1 MAAAAAAA
9 LPATEFLRLHGA
21 QLEAIGFPPS
31 LLPRLQQKLAADVFD
46 AGAAFQIVEDEDGRR
61 HLVATRAL
69 AADSDV
75 FLIDHFYSFAV
86 ERYRRDLQEHPEL
99 LARLAAMMGLRDD
112 AAAAAAAA
120 EDEEDEAD
128 DEADDEEEAWP
139 MARPDPRK
147 PLYDRVCE
155 QVWRYAAHYKLVD
168 PTNPLGN
175 WRTVWFVMD
184 EFGAAFRHGPP
195 AAANFKVAAFVYMP
209 QGKLSGAVA
218 YSLAW
223 PVAAVAE
230 GQECRR
236 DYAVGLEAGSL
247 ARAARLATWLL
258 PPAAVRR
265 QMAEAH
271 AAKAAE
277 LARIEKVHSH
287 MFVLISGCWMH
298 NAHIHA
304 LSTFVPPPPDMPG
317 GGRHRRRLAPAAIV
331 GRTLQPNLPSPGA
344 QAQDLLR
351 QRAGKEAQARLCQH
365 SALYLSLIDR
375 LAWDATGD
383 RQLDAARVR
392 PRRVTS
398 RGRHCLGAYMRACIH
413 RCMHI

>member
-1 MAAAAAAA
+1 MAAVAAAA

-46 AGAAFQIVEDEDGRR
+46 AGAAFQIVEDEAGRR

-75 FLIDHFYSFAV
+75 FLTDHFYSFAV

-112 AAAAAAAA
+112 AAAAAEEDDEAGKEE
-120 EDEEDEAD
+120 EDEE
-128 DEADDEEEAWP
+128 EEEAWP
-139 MARPDPRK
+139 VARPDPRK

-298 NAHIHA
+298 NAHIHVS
-304 LSTFVPPPPDMPG
+304 STRHGRRRPPPPAPCPRRHRWTGTSAEPSQPWG
-317 GGRHRRRLAPAAIV
+317 GGSRSSATTRR
-331 GRTLQPNLPSPGA
+331 
-344 QAQDLLR
+344 
-351 QRAGKEAQARLCQH
+351 
-365 SALYLSLIDR
+365 
-375 LAWDATGD
+375 
-383 RQLDAARVR
+383 
-392 PRRVTS
+392 
-398 RGRHCLGAYMRACIH
+398 
-413 RCMHI
+413 